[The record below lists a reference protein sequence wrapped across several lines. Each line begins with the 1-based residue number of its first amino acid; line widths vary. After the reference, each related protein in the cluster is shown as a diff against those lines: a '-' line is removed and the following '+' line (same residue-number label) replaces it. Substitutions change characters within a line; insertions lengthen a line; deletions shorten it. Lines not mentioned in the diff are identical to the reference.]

1 MPTSIAQY
9 EGAELILISIGANL
23 DSPAGP
29 PRATCESALAMLEQ
43 GGAAILRR
51 SRWFRSAP
59 VPASSQ
65 PWFVNGVASLETGL
79 DPAALLRL
87 LLDTETHFGRRRA
100 ERWAARSLDL
110 DLLDYRGRVVA
121 PGPPRLP
128 HPRLHERLFVLAPL
142 DDVAPGWRH
151 PADGRSIAE
160 MVAALAPGQEVE
172 PIAPD

>member
-1 MPTSIAQY
+1 
-9 EGAELILISIGANL
+9 LILISIGANL

-29 PRATCESALAMLEQ
+29 PRATCEAALVMLEE
-43 GGAAILRR
+43 GGAVVLGR

-87 LLDTETHFGRRRA
+87 LLDTEAHFGRRRSQ
-100 ERWAARSLDL
+100 RWAARELDL
-110 DLLDYRGRVVA
+110 DLLDYRGRLMA

-142 DDVAPGWRH
+142 ADVAPGWRH

-160 MVAALAPGQEVE
+160 MLGALPPGQEVE
-172 PIAPD
+172 PITGD